1 MFKKWIATTDGLF
14 NEFADKMPGGPLR
27 TSPSFFERNLQVWR
41 QLWRVTEVGLL
52 LFSASASS
60 TNPPPLSQTAS
71 ILLILIDVRFPLI
84 HYPPALEAY
93 VKGLK
98 DKKVIL
104 VLTKTDLVPRWL
116 SEAWKTWF
124 EEREGP
130 EGASVVLMESYREV
144 DKTDLTQGGSLQSL
158 PRGTR

>member
-1 MFKKWIATTDGLF
+1 M
-14 NEFADKMPGGPLR
+14 
-27 TSPSFFERNLQVWR
+27 
-41 QLWRVTEVGLL
+41 
-52 LFSASASS
+52 
-60 TNPPPLSQTAS
+60 QTAS
-71 ILLILIDVRFPLI
+71 ILLILVDVRFPLI

-130 EGASVVLMESYREV
+130 DGASVVCMESYRE
-144 DKTDLTQGGSLQSL
+144 TERSDLTQGAL
-158 PRGTR
+158 PALNPLAPRPLTLPLYSQVPNLASPPPPHHKPASPSSTPCAKPTTSCYNPHPPSPSTLIV